1 MAQGDLWRLTARQA
15 VAMLRARQVSPLE
28 LIDAAASRIAATDK
42 ALNAMPTLCLD
53 RARDR
58 AKTLDRLDSG
68 HPGWLAGLPISV
80 KDLNDVQGVR
90 TTFGSPIYQ
99 DNIAK
104 RTDAGVMN
112 LEARGALVVGKSNT
126 PEFGA
131 GAQTFNEV
139 FGITRNPWDTRMTCA
154 GSSGGAAVNL
164 ASGQVWLATGSDLGG
179 SLRTPASFCGVV
191 GLRPSP
197 GLVPHGPVGVPLDT
211 FSVAGPMGRTV
222 GDVALMLDAYCG
234 AQLDDPLSFDPPAG
248 SHQHAVEAPIR
259 PKRIGWTADLGGAC
273 PVDNEVKAICEAA
286 ARRFGE
292 IGAAVENASPD
303 CTGAREAF
311 QTMRAHNMTIAR
323 SGLLKSDRDK
333 LKPEVIWNIEAGL
346 KLTIDD
352 IRRAVHL
359 QRELYNR
366 FVRFFADHD
375 LLVLPTA
382 QHPPFPVEKRYVD
395 EINGQKLP
403 TYVDWILITSI
414 ITMTGCPAI
423 SIPCGLTRSG
433 LPVGL
438 QLVGKPR
445 GEAALLSA
453 AHLMEQVFALSTRLP
468 IDPIVRH

>member
-1 MAQGDLWRLTARQA
+1 
-15 VAMLRARQVSPLE
+15 
-28 LIDAAASRIAATDK
+28 
-42 ALNAMPTLCLD
+42 
-53 RARDR
+53 
-58 AKTLDRLDSG
+58 
-68 HPGWLAGLPISV
+68 
-80 KDLNDVQGVR
+80 
-90 TTFGSPIYQ
+90 
-99 DNIAK
+99 
-104 RTDAGVMN
+104 
-112 LEARGALVVGKSNT
+112 
-126 PEFGA
+126 
-131 GAQTFNEV
+131 
-139 FGITRNPWDTRMTCA
+139 
-154 GSSGGAAVNL
+154 
-164 ASGQVWLATGSDLGG
+164 
-179 SLRTPASFCGVV
+179 
-191 GLRPSP
+191 
-197 GLVPHGPVGVPLDT
+197 
-211 FSVAGPMGRTV
+211 
-222 GDVALMLDAYCG
+222 
-234 AQLDDPLSFDPPAG
+234 
-248 SHQHAVEAPIR
+248 
-259 PKRIGWTADLGGAC
+259 
-273 PVDNEVKAICEAA
+273 
-286 ARRFGE
+286 
-292 IGAAVENASPD
+292 
-303 CTGAREAF
+303 
-311 QTMRAHNMTIAR
+311 
-323 SGLLKSDRDK
+323 
-333 LKPEVIWNIEAGL
+333 VIWNIEAGL